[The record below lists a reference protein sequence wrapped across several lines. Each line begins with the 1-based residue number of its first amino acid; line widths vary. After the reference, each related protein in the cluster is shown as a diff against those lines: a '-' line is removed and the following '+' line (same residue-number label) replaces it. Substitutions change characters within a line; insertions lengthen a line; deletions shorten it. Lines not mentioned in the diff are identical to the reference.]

1 MRILVYGASGTLYG
15 GIESFLL
22 NMNDHM
28 SDGCIFDYV
37 IVGDTCIHTHRI
49 HQRGGGSIWSHPTR
63 KIPFVFCLTPGRW
76 QKRPKKITKLP
87 ISTSFPCVTSP
98 LY

>member
-37 IVGDTCIHTHRI
+37 IVGASLSGHIL
-49 HQRGGGSIWSHPTR
+49 QEKSP
-63 KIPFVFCLTPGRW
+63 
-76 QKRPKKITKLP
+76 
-87 ISTSFPCVTSP
+87 SFSA
-98 LY
+98 